1 MIYHIKE
8 LWFLIMSLFFINCN
22 NKKESNGSPTLV
34 DIGSNLRKMEILN
47 LSQFTDNVRYV
58 PLEAVEN
65 LIFTGLW
72 DCIFS
77 DSLILAKDPSKC
89 LLYDFEGNVISKI
102 GTKGRGPGE
111 YPYISNACF
120 GLDKNIYIQ
129 SLNDLYEFKID
140 GSLLNKFQKFFF
152 LNNESVGSW
161 LPVNDSLFMGKICSL
176 RGNENDKALIFS
188 KKGDIK
194 YCFKNYIQFD
204 RGRELVAEREQFANI
219 YQFQNEIFFKEV
231 INDTLFLLKGFTKL
245 IPKYIINL
253 GKFSEPITQREN
265 RLKEGDF
272 GISKEWQNYVYVE
285 NVFQTK
291 DFLFFDCD
299 LNSQFPAKRLT
310 PRSVMGGISLEYNTT
325 NALGIFNKKTKEFLF
340 CKPTSTDNPL
350 FTSGLYNDIDAGPR
364 FFPMQM
370 VNDSTMVM
378 WFDAKQL
385 KDHTSSDD
393 FKDVTPKYPDKK
405 KALEYLAKTLSEFDN
420 PVLMF
425 VTFNK

>member
-1 MIYHIKE
+1 MIYRIKE
-8 LWFLIMSLFFINCN
+8 LCFLIMLLLFNNCN
-22 NKKESNGSPTLV
+22 TKKASNGSPTLI
-34 DIGSNLRKMEILN
+34 DIGSNLRKMEIIN

-58 PLEAVEN
+58 PLEAFED

-77 DSLILAKDPSKC
+77 DSLILATDPNKC

-102 GTKGRGPGE
+102 GTRGRGPGE
-111 YPYISNACF
+111 NPFISNAGF
-120 GLDKNIYIQ
+120 GPDKKIYIQ

-140 GSLLNKFQKFFF
+140 GSLLKKYQKFFF

-161 LPVNDSLFMGKICSL
+161 LPINDSLFMGKICSF
-176 RGNENDKALIFS
+176 RGNEKNKALIFS

-194 YCFKNYIQFD
+194 YCFKNYILFD
-204 RGRELVAEREQFANI
+204 RGRELVGKPEKFANI

-231 INDTLFLLKGFTKL
+231 YNDTLFLLKGLTKL

-253 GKFSEPITQREN
+253 GKFSEPIAQREN
-265 RLKEGDF
+265 RVKERDL
-272 GISKEWQNYVYVE
+272 GISKAWQNYAYVE
-285 NVFQTK
+285 NVFQIK

-310 PRSVMGGISLEYNTT
+310 PRIVLGGISLEHNTT
-325 NALGIFNKKTKEFLF
+325 NALGIFNKNTKEFFF
-340 CKPTSTDNPL
+340 CKPTTTDNPL

-405 KALEYLAKTLSEFDN
+405 KALEYLAKTLTEFDN